1 MESNICAGR
10 AETSRGWVPEAIFPE
25 REKKEIDPLTDA
37 SAEQTTEIFNENK
50 GKTISQQSHRTR
62 RRDAISAGGDSEGDA
77 RNASH
82 IVLPD
87 SLMSFISR
95 YIKHFMRTD
104 TRQRSRVAALAP
116 E

>member
-10 AETSRGWVPEAIFPE
+10 AETSRGGSPKRFSQNERKGDRLIHFPSDNAIVRNE
-25 REKKEIDPLTDA
+25 SVANNEKDEFANKQQRYLTK
-37 SAEQTTEIFNENK
+37 TR
-50 GKTISQQSHRTR
+50 GKPFRSSHGHRTR
-62 RRDAISAGGDSEGDA
+62 RRDAISAGRGQSEGDA

-95 YIKHFMRTD
+95 
-104 TRQRSRVAALAP
+104 
-116 E
+116 